1 MDLFAHLDEMI
12 KERVAFNIL
21 FIYYLAYMPSIL
33 TQVTPIAILIATM
46 YALGGFARHNEIT
59 ALRASG
65 ISLWNILKPFLIT
78 GFLISVLML
87 ILNDTFVPMS
97 TRFFFKIKEERIEKK
112 KNAAL
117 PTKIVRNVALYGAGN
132 KIVYARS
139 YDPKIKILKDIV
151 IQEHDRR
158 QNITSKIIAREAR
171 WTKEG
176 WIAFNIT
183 IYKLDRN
190 GEIKEEPKFEHR
202 SILDIKERPAE
213 FEGQKYKTEVLTAPE
228 LSNYIKR
235 LSGTS
240 GLILQ
245 NLLIESYNRMA
256 YPFANLIAVLI
267 GAAFCLRA
275 KRNSRILG
283 VGLGF
288 LIGFLFYG
296 VFAISTALGKGGIIP
311 PFLSAWLANLI
322 FGGWGIYLI
331 NKY

>member
-1 MDLFAHLDEMI
+1 MDLFEHLDEMI
-12 KERVAFNIL
+12 KERVALNTIL
-21 FIYYLAYMPSIL
+21 IYYLAYMPSII

-46 YALGGFARHNEIT
+46 YTLGGLARHNEIT

-87 ILNDTFVPMS
+87 VLNGSFVPVS
-97 TRFFFKIKEERIEKK
+97 TRLFLKIKEEKIDKK
-112 KNAAL
+112 KNA
-117 PTKIVRNVALYGAGN
+117 PVSTKIVRNVALYGSGN
-132 KIVYARS
+132 KIIYARS

-151 IQEHDRR
+151 VQEHDRR
-158 QNITSKIIAREAR
+158 QNITSKIIAKEAR
-171 WTKEG
+171 WAKEG
-176 WIAFNIT
+176 WVAFNVT
-183 IYKLDRN
+183 IYKLGRN
-190 GEIKEEPKFEHR
+190 GEIKEEPRFEHR
-202 SILDIKERPAE
+202 SILDIKERPSE
-213 FEGQKYKTEVLTAPE
+213 FEGQKYKTEVLTASE
-228 LSNYIKR
+228 LGNYIRR

-267 GAAFCLRA
+267 GAAFCIRV
-275 KRNSRILG
+275 KRSSRILG
-283 VGLGF
+283 IGLGF
-288 LIGFLFYG
+288 LVGFLFYG
-296 VFAISTALGKGGIIP
+296 VFAISTALGKGGILP